1 MASVRIRIDDFED
14 GVVPGVCAGTGAPG
28 ARLYHVSASSRTP
41 GWAWLGLLAGPAGIV
56 FVFLAGAFL
65 RKTAKGYLPY
75 VDEHQDR
82 MRRRI
87 RVSGGV
93 AAAGVALAV
102 VSLLPLRTVGFA
114 TLGTAGVVVGGLA
127 LVIGLFLWANPPGSV
142 GITLDST
149 GRWVEVDSASPA
161 FTLAY
166 EQQEARRRAARR
178 ADALDPS
185 DAELR

>member
-1 MASVRIRIDDFED
+1 MRIRIDDFED

-41 GWAWLGLLAGPAGIV
+41 GWAWLGLFAGPAGIV
-56 FVFLAGAFL
+56 FVFLAAVFL
-65 RKTAKGYLPY
+65 RKTAEGYLPY
-75 VDEHQDR
+75 VDQHQDR

-87 RVSGGV
+87 RVSAGV
-93 AAAGVALAV
+93 AAGGFALAV

-114 TLGTAGVVVGGLA
+114 TLGYLGVALGGLA
-127 LVIGLFLWANPPGSV
+127 LVAGLFLWANPPGSV
-142 GITLDST
+142 GLTLDST
-149 GRWVEVDSASPA
+149 GRWVEVDNASPA
-161 FTLAY
+161 FAVAY

-178 ADALDPS
+178 ADALDRS